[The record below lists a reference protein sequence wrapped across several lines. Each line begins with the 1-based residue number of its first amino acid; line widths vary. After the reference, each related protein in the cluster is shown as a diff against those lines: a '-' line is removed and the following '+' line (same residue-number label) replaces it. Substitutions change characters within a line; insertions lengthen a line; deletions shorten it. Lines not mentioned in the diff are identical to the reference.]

1 MSSRHDRDKPITGRP
16 TPFKGRTFERT
27 QGCWN
32 CIHFEN
38 GEKSKQFWELCK
50 KRDLAS
56 AAAMAAADPRG
67 EKTPSVI
74 NTRKMVRDA
83 GAAIQAGL
91 FGICTTLNPAPEVKD
106 FVQASFL
113 CDRWTGRQGASVA
126 RAGSGLD
133 SLPAELKEKI
143 DGDG

>member
-38 GEKSKQFWELCK
+38 GEKSKKFWELCK

-56 AAAMAAADPRG
+56 AAMMAATDPRG
-67 EKTPSVI
+67 EQTPAVI
-74 NTRKMVRDA
+74 NTRKMVREA
-83 GAAIQAGL
+83 GAAVALGL
-91 FGICTTLNPAPEVKD
+91 FGMCTVPNPAIKSD
-106 FVQASFL
+106 FVQASHL

-126 RAGSGLD
+126 RAGSAPD